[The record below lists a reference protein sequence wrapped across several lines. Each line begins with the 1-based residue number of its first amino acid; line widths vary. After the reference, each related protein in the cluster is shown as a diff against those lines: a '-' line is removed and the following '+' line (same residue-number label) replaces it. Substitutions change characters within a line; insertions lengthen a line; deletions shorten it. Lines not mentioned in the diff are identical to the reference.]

1 MFLGFF
7 VGKREMFLAKF
18 VGNGK
23 MFARSAGLFPAHFR
37 LGRRCRKGCRQ
48 WVTTNDGCRKKFA
61 VLLAVWLEN
70 SNFASRLLSARR

>member
-7 VGKREMFLAKF
+7 VGKREMFLAEF

-23 MFARSAGLFPAHFR
+23 MFARRAGRFPAHFR
-37 LGRRCRKGCRQ
+37 LERRCRQVCRQ
-48 WVTTNDGCRKKFA
+48 WVSANDGCRKKFA

-70 SNFASRLLSARR
+70 SNFASRLLSARQ